1 MSVCLL
7 NKGEKIISD
16 ALAKETEASLMSL
29 KMESKNLL
37 MKVHEKMDEATKM
50 PEKTR
55 PHITDLPSIDKTKAL
70 ASPGVMDVPNGKTI
84 SRKEEELLNCN
95 IINTARRH
103 GLSEAALFV
112 YDTIKSPP
120 TVSFNL
126 CLIKSFQYL
135 DYFHFDTFQYGLKE
149 LELMGF
155 IFSYK
160 EDRGSYRLYFT
171 PKGIDAFSNRSL
183 LDTRDYTLPAIA
195 ETKDVYDKTKLNSA
209 VLYLMRE
216 CSGLEANL
224 PSLIKVGY
232 VEIKDNFLCWKKSK
246 QSLAQFFGDVLCYT
260 MWSDIEKAFRTNR
273 LNGSYHHATANSRE
287 IIELKEMCRIE

>member
-16 ALAKETEASLMSL
+16 ALVKETEASLMSL
-29 KMESKNLL
+29 EMESKNLQ

-55 PHITDLPSIDKTKAL
+55 LHITDIPSIDKTKAL
-70 ASPGVMDVPNGKTI
+70 ASPGFMDVQNEEI
-84 SRKEEELLNCN
+84 IRRKEEAFLDYN

-112 YDTIKSPP
+112 YYIIKSPP

-155 IFSYK
+155 IYSYK
-160 EDRGSYRLYFT
+160 EYRGSYRLYFT
-171 PKGIDAFSNRSL
+171 QKGIDAFSNRSL
-183 LDTRDYTLPAIA
+183 LDTRDCTVPAIA
-195 ETKDVYDKTKLNSA
+195 ETKDGYDKTKLKSA

-224 PSLIKVGY
+224 PSLIKAGY

-246 QSLAQFFGDVLCYT
+246 QSLAQFFGDILSYT
-260 MWSDIEKAFRTNR
+260 RWSDIEKAFRTDR
-273 LNGSYHHATANSRE
+273 LNGSYHHASANSRE
-287 IIELKEMCRIE
+287 IVELKKMCRLE